1 MDKQIDDSERISPA
15 YVRKIL
21 KCKCGA
27 NKRPCAA
34 ICGGSELSEGFECKC
49 SPGSARLP
57 FIMHVMPFSSRWE
70 RLTMLLASCKC
81 TLYKSALKEALT
93 NEPGDT
99 SSKGFVKFSY
109 GGLG

>member
-27 NKRPCAA
+27 NKRPCVK
-34 ICGGSELSEGFECKC
+34 GYNGSDLDSGFMCEC
-49 SPGSARLP
+49 SPDTVRLP
-57 FIMHVMPFSSRWE
+57 FIMHFIPPNKDWG
-70 RLTMLLASCKC
+70 RLQAFLTSGQSKI
-81 TLYKSALKEALT
+81 YENKLKEVLT

-99 SSKGFVKFSY
+99 SAKGFIKFSY
-109 GGLG
+109 SGLS